1 MSGFDTD
8 PEMEIIFMPSE
19 GDTIADDEIGD
30 DETNDDTS
38 QADEEIE

>member
-30 DETNDDTS
+30 DTNDDTS